1 MTRQQLEAVI
11 EALAEVVS
19 SWNDGK
25 VNEGRGHGLCLTLYE
40 DGSGRLGMR
49 SSSYATYVQDT
60 HTFGSFD
67 GLCRVL
73 EDGEGV
79 AFDEEEE

>member
-11 EALAEVVS
+11 EALAKVVS
-19 SWNDGK
+19 SRNDGK
-25 VNEGRGHGLCLTLYE
+25 VNEGRGLCLTLYE